1 MRICPQCHAAA
12 RLDESYCAWC
22 GTALPPQQDDDL
34 PQPAPAQPPSPGSA
48 VSEAHP
54 GWSPPPPYQYSPAPS
69 PHVYSYQLSQPPQY
83 PYQSP
88 QSPPYP
94 QQMYAGP
101 PPSVPYSA
109 PPSYAEQA
117 VAPWQPLYV
126 APAPRRVRALPVVL
140 VGVGL
145 AVVLAILVPIFLLS
159 SGGAAAGTWYG
170 PFGLDTAN
178 GYTRA
183 EVLLNL
189 HQTSDGSIWG
199 SGELCMLSGQ
209 QTVTGGFPATGRAS
223 GTSLDLTWEVGDASL
238 GIPNLDWHGSVS
250 GQGMTLSY
258 LGKGQ
263 TGYTFTLRR
272 GSRGNYLAACQAST

>member
-1 MRICPQCHAAA
+1 M
-12 RLDESYCAWC
+12 
-22 GTALPPQQDDDL
+22 
-34 PQPAPAQPPSPGSA
+34 
-48 VSEAHP
+48 
-54 GWSPPPPYQYSPAPS
+54 
-69 PHVYSYQLSQPPQY
+69 YSYQPSQLPQY
-83 PYQSP
+83 PYQP
-88 QSPPYP
+88 PPPYSH
-94 QQMYAGP
+94 QMYTG
-101 PPSVPYSA
+101 A
-109 PPSYAEQA
+109 PPAAQYGTPQAYGEQT

-126 APAPRRVRALPVVL
+126 APAPRRVRALPFVL

-183 EVLLNL
+183 EALLNL

-199 SGELCMLSGQ
+199 SGELCELSGQ
-209 QTVTGGFPATGRAS
+209 QTQTGSFPTTGRAS

-258 LGKGQ
+258 IGKGQ

-272 GSRGNYLAACQAST
+272 GGRGNYLAACQAST